1 MLFIVWILTVCVYVA
16 GMYFFAIVQGLVN
29 DGYVRGDDIRGAPYD
44 WRKAPSK
51 LYSTAQCVYILAKQ
65 SITTMFLNSVSQQCF
80 SAVFLNW
87 WVVESF

>member
-1 MLFIVWILTVCVYVA
+1 MNTYLLTACVCIA

-51 LYSTAQCVYILAKQ
+51 LPTQYSASLHQHRSDPLQ
-65 SITTMFLNSVSQQCF
+65 HRMLHSIWHSTEQ
-80 SAVFLNW
+80 
-87 WVVESF
+87 